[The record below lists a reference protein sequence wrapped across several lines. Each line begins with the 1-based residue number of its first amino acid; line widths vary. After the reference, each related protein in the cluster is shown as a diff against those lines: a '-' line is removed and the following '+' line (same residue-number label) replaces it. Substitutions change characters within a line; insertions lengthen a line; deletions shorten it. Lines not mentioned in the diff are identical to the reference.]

1 MEGSTVDDKR
11 NDVQRCAMGR
21 RYIWLL
27 IAAAAAVLAALCY
40 RLTAHCPEWVDRC
53 YTQIIFRIINFP
65 LKLAAYILPFSIG
78 EVLLYLGICFFL
90 FYTIRMLVLTIRAL
104 IRRQKQPYLPALCY
118 AVTMGTAAFAA
129 IACFI
134 LFGGLNY
141 NSVTFADKAGYEIVE
156 TDTDEL
162 KALCLYLSAR
172 ASEARAELP
181 EDASGVVAPDD
192 TVSDLLQAAKDGYA
206 VLSERFPY
214 LNGFYPDAK
223 PALFS
228 VVMCYTQITGI
239 YPYLLPEPVVNAKT
253 PIMSLPHTIC
263 HVMAHQR
270 GFARED
276 EANYIAY
283 LAAISNPDPVFVYSG
298 YYTAFV
304 YAMNALYADDPAA
317 WEEVAAATEE
327 GIFAD
332 MRYANQFWSRFET
345 PNDIVANLSQK
356 VNDTYLQANRV
367 EDGVKSY
374 GRVVD
379 LLLAEYRF
387 IQQND

>member
-1 MEGSTVDDKR
+1 
-11 NDVQRCAMGR
+11 
-21 RYIWLL
+21 
-27 IAAAAAVLAALCY
+27 
-40 RLTAHCPEWVDRC
+40 
-53 YTQIIFRIINFP
+53 
-65 LKLAAYILPFSIG
+65 
-78 EVLLYLGICFFL
+78 
-90 FYTIRMLVLTIRAL
+90 
-104 IRRQKQPYLPALCY
+104 
-118 AVTMGTAAFAA
+118 
-129 IACFI
+129 
-134 LFGGLNY
+134 
-141 NSVTFADKAGYEIVE
+141 
-156 TDTDEL
+156 
-162 KALCLYLSAR
+162 
-172 ASEARAELP
+172 
-181 EDASGVVAPDD
+181 
-192 TVSDLLQAAKDGYA
+192 
-206 VLSERFPY
+206 
-214 LNGFYPDAK
+214 
-223 PALFS
+223 
-228 VVMCYTQITGI
+228 
-239 YPYLLPEPVVNAKT
+239 
-253 PIMSLPHTIC
+253 
-263 HVMAHQR
+263 MAHQR

-345 PNDIVANLSQK
+345 PNDIVANLSQE